1 MQKVTVVS
9 RGGEQLVLVDFS
21 GCDPGTYAPIVQEAR
36 RAICKQPLRSVRV
49 VTVFEDVTFDLGTVM
64 EMKDYASSVMPHL
77 RKCGLVGIDGMK
89 KVVFSGIKP
98 LFDIP
103 VEIFADVESAQDWV
117 VQG

>member
-9 RGGEQLVLVDFS
+9 RGGEQVFVVDFS
-21 GCDPGTYAPIVQEAR
+21 GCEPGKYASVVQEAR
-36 RAICKQPLRSVRV
+36 RAICKEPLRSVRV
-49 VTVFEDVTFDLGTVM
+49 VTVFEDVTFDLGTVK

-77 RKCGLVGIDGMK
+77 KRCALVGIEGMK
-89 KVVFSGIKP
+89 KVVFGGIKP

-103 VEIFADVESAQDWV
+103 VEIFADVESAEEWA